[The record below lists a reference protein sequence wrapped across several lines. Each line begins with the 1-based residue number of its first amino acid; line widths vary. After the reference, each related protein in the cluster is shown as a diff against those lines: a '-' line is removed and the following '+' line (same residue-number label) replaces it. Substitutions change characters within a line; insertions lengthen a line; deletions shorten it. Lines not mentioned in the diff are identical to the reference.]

1 MIETPSFLADSPAR
15 APAPPDADMLSE
27 MLRAVRL
34 TGAVFLSARLSAPFG
49 LVSPKR
55 FDGRMPM
62 AHLRHISVFHLVAEG
77 ECVIETASGARHQ
90 LVAGDLLLL
99 PFADQHRL
107 SMGTAPDMVFDPSV
121 VHRGPTEGVWTVR
134 HGGGGAETRL
144 VCGFIESSEVL
155 VAPMFR
161 LLPELLVE
169 HAGDETVGAQLAS
182 TVRDMLTLVEA
193 ATPGTQAILGRMMEL
208 LFVEVLRRHASRMP
222 AGSKGLLAALNDPIV
237 GRALQL
243 VHADPARRWTADEIA
258 RESGSSRTVL
268 GERFNT
274 LLGRPPIDYLVG
286 WRMQLA
292 ADRLRHGKD
301 GIARIAI
308 DVGYESEA
316 AFSRAFK
323 RVTGVTPGRW
333 REGAGDSPDLMPLQF
348 NKPVITGPAGI

>member
-1 MIETPSFLADSPAR
+1 MTETPSSFADSPAR
-15 APAPPDADMLSE
+15 APAPPGADMLSE

-34 TGAVFLSARLSAPFG
+34 TGAVFLSARLTAPFG

-90 LVAGDLLLL
+90 VVAGDLLLL

-107 SMGTAPDMVFDPSV
+107 SMGAAPDMVFDPSV

-169 HAGDETVGAQLAS
+169 HSGDETVGAQLAS

-222 AGSKGLLAALNDPIV
+222 AGSKGLLAALNDPVV

-243 VHADPARRWTADEIA
+243 VHADPARRWTAEELA
-258 RESGSSRTVL
+258 REAGSSRTVL

-308 DVGYESEA
+308 DIGYESEA